1 MNKKA
6 RGMFSKI
13 LALFL
18 VIFILGIL
26 LISGP
31 AQAFIL
37 KMDIDKNVVK
47 RGENIKFDVSVKID
61 QSDGTLPVQQLI
73 LVLDGPIQRS
83 CVFNPEGQIIGG
95 CIGIVNITKTTNNTY
110 EYGQNSLYGYGYG
123 YTTGELNY
131 TIELDSSTY
140 APGIYNSVL
149 IVEVANNY
157 YNYQGDKINI
167 QSSSSLEDRGNTTKS
182 FDSITGSGSEGD
194 TLILLPGSLYTLKI
208 KGEEHTIQVNSID
221 NEKIDLTLSSDPQDL
236 SLVPGEIYNVDLE
249 NDSEND
255 LMISV
260 WYLNNKEAVLHFE
273 SERTIILEKVPVK
286 EKKLEQSFLPQLPK
300 ENILEKEPEKSSLGI
315 NFLMIFLGILVF
327 IEIIGILLAFLRR

>member
-73 LVLDGPIQRS
+73 LVLDGPILRS
-83 CVFNPEGQIIGG
+83 CVFNPEGQITGG
-95 CIGIVNITKTTNNTY
+95 CIGIVNITKTS
-110 EYGQNSLYGYGYG
+110 NSTQSPLYGYGYG

-167 QSSSSLEDRGNTTKS
+167 QSFSSLEDRGTTTKS

>member
-73 LVLDGPIQRS
+73 LVLDGPILRS

-95 CIGIVNITKTTNNTY
+95 CIGIFNITKTS
-110 EYGQNSLYGYGYG
+110 NSTQSPLYGYGYG

-149 IVEVANNY
+149 IVEVADNY

-167 QSSSSLEDRGNTTKS
+167 QSFSSLEDRGNTTKS

-194 TLILLPGSLYTLKI
+194 TLI
-208 KGEEHTIQVNSID
+208 
-221 NEKIDLTLSSDPQDL
+221 
-236 SLVPGEIYNVDLE
+236 
-249 NDSEND
+249 
-255 LMISV
+255 
-260 WYLNNKEAVLHFE
+260 
-273 SERTIILEKVPVK
+273 
-286 EKKLEQSFLPQLPK
+286 
-300 ENILEKEPEKSSLGI
+300 
-315 NFLMIFLGILVF
+315 
-327 IEIIGILLAFLRR
+327 